1 LQRLLNPLKKF
12 GISANKSA
20 TQEDYT
26 MRYLVI
32 AVMMFS
38 LPIEFLQ
45 ARSAKINDRLE
56 SAAVVMY
63 EIMKTPE
70 SSIPKDLL
78 DKAVCVGI
86 VPAQKKLAF
95 VVGGS
100 YGRGLLVCRRGGDG
114 PWGAPSMIAVHGGSY
129 GLQIGGSETD
139 LVFVVMNQGGIR
151 RLIKSRGEL
160 GADASAAA
168 GPVGRTASAS
178 TDLLMTA
185 EILTY
190 SRSRGLFA
198 GISLKGT
205 AITQDGEANELLYGH
220 EVDPSELLLEGK
232 GEIPAPAKSLIS
244 ELEKYSPRGGTAF
257 GPSQAPPPPNAPQQQ
272 QQTAPAPKQ

>member
-1 LQRLLNPLKKF
+1 
-12 GISANKSA
+12 
-20 TQEDYT
+20 

-32 AVMMFS
+32 AALMFS
-38 LPIEFLQ
+38 LPVEILQ
-45 ARSAKINDRLE
+45 AQSTKIDNRLE

-70 SSIPKDLL
+70 NSIPKDLL
-78 DKAVCVGI
+78 DKAVCVGV
-86 VPAQKKLAF
+86 VPGQKKLAF

-100 YGRGLLVCRRGGDG
+100 YGRGVLVCRRGGNG

-129 GLQIGGSETD
+129 GFQIGGSETD
-139 LVFVVMNQGGIR
+139 LVFVVMNPSGIR
-151 RLIKSRGEL
+151 RLLKSKGEL

-178 TDLLMTA
+178 TDLMMTA

-198 GISLKGT
+198 GIALKGT
-205 AITQDGEANELLYGH
+205 AITQDGEANARLYGH
-220 EVDPSELLLEGK
+220 AVEPTDLLIEGM
-232 GEIPAPAKSLIS
+232 GDIPAPAKSLIS
-244 ELEKYSPRGGTAF
+244 ELEKYSPRGGEAF
-257 GPSQAPPPPNAPQQQ
+257 VATQAPKQQR
-272 QQTAPAPKQ
+272 APAPKQQSAPAPK

>member
-1 LQRLLNPLKKF
+1 
-12 GISANKSA
+12 
-20 TQEDYT
+20 

-32 AVMMFS
+32 AALIFS
-38 LPIEFLQ
+38 LPVEFLQ
-45 ARSAKINDRLE
+45 AKSTKIANRLE

-70 SSIPKDLL
+70 NSIPKDLL
-78 DKAVCVGI
+78 DKSVCVGV
-86 VPAQKKLAF
+86 VPGQKKLAF

-100 YGRGLLVCRRGGDG
+100 YGRGVLVCRRGGNG

-139 LVFVVMNQGGIR
+139 LVFVVMNPSGIR
-151 RLIKSRGEL
+151 RLLKSKGEL

-178 TDLLMTA
+178 TDLMMTA

-198 GISLKGT
+198 GVALKGT
-205 AITQDGEANELLYGH
+205 AITPDGEANARLYGH
-220 EVDPSELLLEGK
+220 VVEPQEILIEGK
-232 GEIPAPAKSLIS
+232 GEIPPEAKSLVT
-244 ELEKYSPRGGTAF
+244 ELEKFSPRGGEAF
-257 GPSQAPPPPNAPQQQ
+257 AP
-272 QQTAPAPKQ
+272 TPAPKQESAPPPKQGSTPAPRR